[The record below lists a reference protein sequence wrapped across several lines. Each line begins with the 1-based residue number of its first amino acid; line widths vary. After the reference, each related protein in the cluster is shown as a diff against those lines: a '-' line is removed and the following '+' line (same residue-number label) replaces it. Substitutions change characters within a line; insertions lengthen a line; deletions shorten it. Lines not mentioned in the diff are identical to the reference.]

1 MGRHV
6 AQLISH
12 FLCRDDIFPNTKV
25 TMSYDANNAYPAGP
39 GAAGPG
45 AMGPGAGG
53 FGGQPRGAASPE
65 DLSLPLYGAS
75 FGQAVKRFFKKYT
88 HFSGRAS
95 RSEFWWMALFAFLVQ
110 LIPMILITVGA
121 IMAASSAAMVDPY
134 DPAAAQAAMSGPG
147 VIIAG
152 IGYVIGGLIA
162 LAMIIPNLAITW
174 RRLHDANF
182 AGPFFFLSFIPG
194 VGGLIVFV
202 LELLPSKPEGQRF
215 DV

>member
-1 MGRHV
+1 
-6 AQLISH
+6 
-12 FLCRDDIFPNTKV
+12 
-25 TMSYDANNAYPAGP
+25 MSYDANNAYPAGP
-39 GAAGPG
+39 GATGPG

-53 FGGQPRGAASPE
+53 FGGQPRGAASLE

>member
-1 MGRHV
+1 
-6 AQLISH
+6 
-12 FLCRDDIFPNTKV
+12 
-25 TMSYDANNAYPAGP
+25 
-39 GAAGPG
+39 
-45 AMGPGAGG
+45 
-53 FGGQPRGAASPE
+53 
-65 DLSLPLYGAS
+65 
-75 FGQAVKRFFKKYT
+75 
-88 HFSGRAS
+88 
-95 RSEFWWMALFAFLVQ
+95 
-110 LIPMILITVGA
+110 
-121 IMAASSAAMVDPY
+121 
-134 DPAAAQAAMSGPG
+134 MSGPG

>member
-1 MGRHV
+1 
-6 AQLISH
+6 
-12 FLCRDDIFPNTKV
+12 
-25 TMSYDANNAYPAGP
+25 MSYDANNAYPAGP
-39 GAAGPG
+39 GATGPG

-121 IMAASSAAMVDPY
+121 IMAASV
-134 DPAAAQAAMSGPG
+134 
-147 VIIAG
+147 
-152 IGYVIGGLIA
+152 L
-162 LAMIIPNLAITW
+162 
-174 RRLHDANF
+174 RRK
-182 AGPFFFLSFIPG
+182 
-194 VGGLIVFV
+194 FV
-202 LELLPSKPEGQRF
+202 
-215 DV
+215 